1 MKLNMTSL
9 ASVVLLLQTALS
21 LLALVQSNPSLP
33 QSVRDNAVQVAQNA
47 ISQATTKLASTVPA
61 NRVTLPT
68 ATNTTTGQTSA
79 NGTSSSTTIRVTSP
93 SNTSLTSKSN
103 ATIRAVGTSDNFLVS
118 TADDNTLTGI
128 TLDGNGKIVAVNGGI
143 IQILG
148 SNSTLSN
155 LWIGSKKKVSCAAQH
170 IAGIYFITPTS
181 KGNILRDS
189 EVTGV
194 CLGAIFGK
202 SDSSHVNTIDN
213 TNFHD
218 NACNNVTF
226 VGYGVLRNSD
236 LSRSGWNCNN
246 GIPGGS
252 IYSLNNIQGG
262 LIENNKVH
270 DDCGN
275 LIDLDGV
282 QRFTISNNQVLN
294 PGVSFAEHDT
304 FPVCA
309 GSSMA
314 IVDSAYN
321 TIEDNEVKNNGAHN
335 VIKNI
340 LYVGDDNV
348 FFSMSG
354 PFSDLPK
361 GGDTMMAFWLGS
373 SKSKPGSSVG
383 NTVKNNGFRAAC
395 TGTCAGVGYYVG
407 RGSGTTAGNY
417 WSAQTTNYFTGNDS
431 YGSNIGSKRCGANWY
446 AANST
451 CTATPTDPACNNDDF
466 QHTGDWARNDTCRYW
481 DGD

>member
-1 MKLNMTSL
+1 MPKIVWTGLPLAVLVVLFVVLPHMPKELSQTAATISNKALTAPSMTS
-9 ASVVLLLQTALS
+9 ASVSARLSRCLKLTPVSDPSINRSNILNCLQTAKVAV
-21 LLALVQSNPSLP
+21 LAAGVFE
-33 QSVRDNAVQVAQNA
+33 VDHG
-47 ISQATTKLASTVPA
+47 ITMPA
-61 NRVTLPT
+61 NTLL
-68 ATNTTTGQTSA
+68 
-79 NGTSSSTTIRVTSP
+79 V
-93 SNTSLTSKSN
+93 SNSN
-103 ATIRAVGTSDNFLVS
+103 AALKAVGTTDNFLLS
-118 TADDNTLTGI
+118 TSDNNTVYGV
-128 TLDGNGKIVAVNGGI
+128 TLDGNGNIFTLTSNG
-143 IQILG
+143 
-148 SNSTLSN
+148 N
-155 LWIGSKKKVSCAAQH
+155 V
-170 IAGIYFITPTS
+170 
-181 KGNILRDS
+181 LRNS

-202 SDSSHVNTIDN
+202 SDSSHVNIIDA
-213 TNFHD
+213 TRFHD

-314 IVDSAYN
+314 IVDSSYN
-321 TIEDNEVKNNGAHN
+321 TIEDNEVQNNGAHN

-431 YGSNIGSKRCGANWY
+431 YVSNIGSKRCGANWY